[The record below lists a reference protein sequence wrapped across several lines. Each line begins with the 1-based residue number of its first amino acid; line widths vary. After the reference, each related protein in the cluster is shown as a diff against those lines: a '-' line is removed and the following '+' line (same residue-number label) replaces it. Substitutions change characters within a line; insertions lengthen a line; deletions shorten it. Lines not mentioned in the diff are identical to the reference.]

1 MRRASSCAAA
11 TASCDFKVSLLKSK
25 SFSSVLPRR
34 DRPRRLVEH
43 EVAPVLLVHVLDLLA
58 HLALEPF
65 DARVGAAQLV
75 FESQDDFD
83 AREVEAEFSGQPL
96 DQAQPLQIGLRVE
109 TRVSARPL
117 RADETLVLVDSQRLR
132 MHADELGGDRD
143 HVAGAI
149 VHQPSSSVR
158 AGPHTRSTTASPAS
172 YAVSPRRMRAT

>member
-43 EVAPVLLVHVLDLLA
+43 EVAPVLLVHVLDLFA

-65 DARVGAAQLV
+65 DARVGAAQLI

-96 DQAQPLQIGLRVE
+96 DQAQAATKIARIRPSIGR
-109 TRVSARPL
+109 SH
-117 RADETLVLVDSQRLR
+117 RAPAAT
-132 MHADELGGDRD
+132 
-143 HVAGAI
+143 
-149 VHQPSSSVR
+149 
-158 AGPHTRSTTASPAS
+158 STT
-172 YAVSPRRMRAT
+172 